1 MGDDNIAENFL
12 LLFDD
17 DDDDD
22 KSKGG
27 GAARPAGR
35 RPASAPAPAST
46 PDAPNARSGRS
57 ISAGSRARLPS
68 PGSVRP
74 IAPRAS
80 GPSKARNPLA
90 RLWAAILRLFR
101 RG

>member
-12 LLFDD
+12 LLFD

-35 RPASAPAPAST
+35 RPASAPASA
-46 PDAPNARSGRS
+46 PDAPNARSDRS